1 MPTGKHRK
9 TTCVHHVFILLLPG
23 LPRPLS
29 PKVHISN
36 FERRPCDFCHFH
48 LGLKIIKPRMPV
60 YIIPLADLVFCRDN
74 MEQST
79 LLLEVCSCLNAL
91 FVSSQLH
98 LPPSLHLCFLAKKIR
113 NQQEINKK
121 STRNQ
126 QEINKKSIRMYVR
139 SLWSLWNL

>member
-74 MEQST
+74 MEQSM

-113 NQQEINKK
+113 KQEINKK